1 MNGVFVMANSRLAKI
16 KRKGEHLEHLRW
28 NLTTSDLIT
37 IGLMD
42 EDVDGGID
50 SYILFFFAFLCLFC
64 ILFSKVSV
72 MRIFL
77 YKS

>member
-50 SYILFFFAFLCLFC
+50 SYNSFLLFC
-64 ILFSKVSV
+64 ILFLKVSV